1 MPEPTSVL
9 PMAPVTR
16 RRRLPAVAALV
27 AMGALLTTAA
37 PESRP
42 NVAANGMVA
51 SPEPLAT
58 DVGVAILKAG
68 GNAFDAAAAVQF
80 ALAVTYPTAGN
91 IGGGGFMVGL
101 TAEGETFAL
110 DFREEA
116 PAAAH
121 TDMFVDGQGAMV
133 PGLSTN
139 THKGVGVPGS
149 VDGMLRLVERYG
161 TLDPAEILAPAI
173 GLARDGFPL
182 SYALAGSLQR
192 NQRLRRFPS
201 SVAAFG
207 LDGDGPE
214 MGDRL
219 TQPELADTLAAV
231 AREGRDG
238 FYAGRVADLIV
249 ADMAANGGLITHEDL
264 AGYAAEWREPLVFS
278 HDRYELITHPVP
290 SSGGMTIA
298 QTLGVL
304 NMQVLKRA
312 GYHSAKA
319 VSMVTEAQ
327 RLAFADRNFWLG
339 DPEFFDVPVDRLL
352 SRDYMERRRRLLPQ
366 DGMAGTS
373 EGVSHGPAES
383 DETTH
388 FTVADR
394 WGNVAAITTTLNSGY
409 GLGAVATGAG
419 FLWNNEMDNFSARPG
434 IPNQYGMLG
443 AEANSVEP
451 GKRPLSSMTP
461 TIVREFGEFY
471 MTMGSPGGPTI
482 INTVLQ
488 IYLNVTLWGMDL
500 QQAIDAPRVHH
511 QWLPDRIDHE
521 PFALSAETQQ
531 ELERMGY
538 ELRERG
544 SIGMAAG
551 IRKTPE
557 GFYAGY
563 ADRRGAGTAKGY

>member
-1 MPEPTSVL
+1 MMTVS
-9 PMAPVTR
+9 MC
-16 RRRLPAVAALV
+16 RRLSYVAVLTLAIV
-27 AMGALLTTAA
+27 AGTATTQ
-37 PESRP
+37 SRP
-42 NVAANGMVA
+42 NVAAHGMVA

-101 TAEGETFAL
+101 TADGETFAL

-116 PAAAH
+116 PAAS
-121 TDMFVDGQGAMV
+121 TEDMFVDGDGAMV
-133 PGLSTN
+133 PGLSTG

-149 VDGMLRLVERYG
+149 VDGMLELIEQYG
-161 TLDPAEILAPAI
+161 TLTRADVLAPAI
-173 GLARDGFPL
+173 RLARDGFPV

-192 NQRLRRFPS
+192 NERLRQFAS
-201 SVAAFG
+201 TIEAFG
-207 LDGDGPE
+207 LEGAGPD
-214 MGDRL
+214 MGDL
-219 TQPELADTLAAV
+219 LQQPDLAATLEAV
-231 AREGRDG
+231 ARDGRDG
-238 FYAGRVADLIV
+238 FYTGRVADLIV
-249 ADMAANGGLITHEDL
+249 ADMQANGGLITHEDL
-264 AGYAAEWREPLVFS
+264 RRYDAVWREPLIFEHAEYQLV
-278 HDRYELITHPVP
+278 THPVP

-298 QTLGVL
+298 QTLAML
-304 NMQVLKRA
+304 NMPVLERV
-312 GYHSAKA
+312 GYHSAQA
-319 VSMVTEAQ
+319 ISMVTEAQ
-327 RLAFADRNFWLG
+327 RLAFADRNYWLG
-339 DPEFFDVPVDRLL
+339 DPAFFDVPVTRLL
-352 SRDYMERRRRLLPQ
+352 SRDYLEQRRRLLPQ
-366 DGMAGTS
+366 NGMAGTS
-373 EGVSHGPAES
+373 TGVSHGPLES

-409 GLGAVATGAG
+409 GLGAVAAGVG

-443 AEANSVEP
+443 AEANSVQP

-461 TIVREFGEFY
+461 TIVRRFGDFY

-488 IYLNVTLWGMDL
+488 IYLNVTVWGMDI
-500 QQAIDAPRVHH
+500 QQAIDAPRIHH
-511 QWLPDRIDHE
+511 QWLPDRIDYE
-521 PFALSAETQQ
+521 PFAISAETRA

-538 ELRERG
+538 ELNERR

-557 GFYAGY
+557 GFLAGY
-563 ADRRGAGTAKGY
+563 ADRRGSGTARGY

>member
-1 MPEPTSVL
+1 MST
-9 PMAPVTR
+9 AVTPQPSR
-16 RRRLPAVAALV
+16 ALALHAQHVVVAALV
-27 AMGALLTTAA
+27 ATFLLLNTV
-37 PESRP
+37 PSRTQP

-101 TAEGETFAL
+101 TAEGEAFAL

-116 PAAAH
+116 PGAAH
-121 TDMFVDGQGAMV
+121 ADMFVDANGEMV
-133 PGLSTN
+133 PNLSTD
-139 THKGVGVPGS
+139 THAGVGVPGS
-149 VDGMLRLVERYG
+149 VDGMLTLLDRYG
-161 TLDPAEILAPAI
+161 TLPRAEVLAPAVA
-173 GLARDGFPL
+173 LARDGFPM

-192 NQRLRRFPS
+192 NERIRNFAS
-201 SVAAFG
+201 SAAAFG
-207 LDGDGPE
+207 LEGDGPR
-214 MGDRL
+214 MGDLLR
-219 TQPELADTLAAV
+219 QPDLAATLE
-231 AREGRDG
+231 AISTEGRDG
-238 FYAGRVADLIV
+238 FYAGRTADLIV
-249 ADMAANGGLITHEDL
+249 ADMRANGGLITHDDL
-264 AGYAAEWREPLVFS
+264 KSYAAEWREPLVFG
-278 HDRYELITHPVP
+278 HDRYEFITHPVP

-298 QTLGVL
+298 QTLAVM

-339 DPEFFDVPVDRLL
+339 DPDYFNVPVDRLL
-352 SRDYMERRRRLLPQ
+352 SRDYMEQRRRLLPQ
-366 DGMAGTS
+366 DGLAGRS

-394 WGNVAAITTTLNSGY
+394 AGNVAAITTTLNSGY

-434 IPNQYGMLG
+434 VPNQYGLLG
-443 AEANSVEP
+443 AEANAIQP

-461 TIVREFGEFY
+461 TIVRAFGDFY
-471 MTMGSPGGPTI
+471 LTMGSPGGPTI

-488 IYLNVTLWGMDL
+488 IYLNVTVWGMDL
-500 QQAIDAPRVHH
+500 QQAIDAPRIHH
-511 QWLPDRIDHE
+511 QWRPDRIDHE
-521 PFALSAETQQ
+521 PFALSAETKA
-531 ELERMGY
+531 ELTRMGY
-538 ELRERG
+538 ALHERQR
-544 SIGMAAG
+544 IGMAAG

-557 GFYAGY
+557 GFFAGY
-563 ADRRGAGTAKGY
+563 ADRRGAGTARGY

>member
-1 MPEPTSVL
+1 MPT
-9 PMAPVTR
+9 
-16 RRRLPAVAALV
+16 RLPPSIVRALRPARHRGVCGVALV
-27 AMGALLTTAA
+27 LAAVLLTTAA
-37 PESRP
+37 PLSRP
-42 NVAANGMVA
+42 NVAANGMAA

-68 GNAFDAAAAVQF
+68 GNAFDAAAAMQF

-101 TAEGETFAL
+101 TADGETFAL

-116 PAAAH
+116 PAAAT
-121 TDMFVDGQGAMV
+121 TDMFVDADGQMLQGV
-133 PGLSTN
+133 STD
-139 THKGVGVPGS
+139 THRGVGVPGS
-149 VDGMLRLVERYG
+149 VDGMLALLDRYG
-161 TLDPAEILAPAI
+161 TLPRGDVLAPAI
-173 GLARDGFPL
+173 ALARDGFTV
-182 SYALAGSLQR
+182 SYALAGSLTR
-192 NQRLRRFPS
+192 SERLRRFTT
-201 SVAAFG
+201 SVEAFG
-207 LDGDGPE
+207 LADGPR

-219 TQPELADTLAAV
+219 AQPELASTLEAI

-238 FYAGRVADLIV
+238 FYRGPVADLIV
-249 ADMAANGGLITHEDL
+249 ADMQANGGLISHEDL
-264 AGYAAEWREPLVFS
+264 VGYTAQWREPLVFD
-278 HDRYELITHPVP
+278 HAQYQFITHPVP

-304 NMQVLKRA
+304 NLPVLKRV

-319 VSMVTEAQ
+319 ISMVTEAQ

-339 DPEFFDVPVDRLL
+339 DPEFFDVPVERLL
-352 SRDYMERRRRLLPQ
+352 SRNYMEQRRRLLPQ
-366 DGMAGTS
+366 DGLAGQS
-373 EGVSHGPAES
+373 SGVSHGPAES

-419 FLWNNEMDNFSARPG
+419 FLWNNQMDNFSARPG
-434 IPNQYGMLG
+434 VPNQYGMLG
-443 AEANSVEP
+443 ADANSVQP

-461 TIVREFGEFY
+461 TIVRRFGEFY
-471 MTMGSPGGPTI
+471 LTMGSPGGPTI

-488 IYLNVTLWGMDL
+488 IYLNVTVWDMDL

-521 PFALSAETQQ
+521 PFALSAETRA

-538 ELRERG
+538 ELRERR

-551 IRKTPE
+551 IRRTSE
-557 GFYAGY
+557 GFLAGY
-563 ADRRGAGTAKGY
+563 ADRRGAGTARGY

>member
-1 MPEPTSVL
+1 MPT
-9 PMAPVTR
+9 
-16 RRRLPAVAALV
+16 RLPPSIVRALRPARHRGVCGVALV
-27 AMGALLTTAA
+27 LAAVLLTTAA
-37 PESRP
+37 PLSRP
-42 NVAANGMVA
+42 NVAANGMAA

-58 DVGVAILKAG
+58 DVGVATLKAG
-68 GNAFDAAAAVQF
+68 GNAFDAAAAMQF

-101 TAEGETFAL
+101 TADGETFAL

-116 PAAAH
+116 PAAAT
-121 TDMFVDGQGAMV
+121 TDMFVDADGQMLQGV
-133 PGLSTN
+133 STD
-139 THKGVGVPGS
+139 THRGVGVPGS
-149 VDGMLRLVERYG
+149 VDGMLALLDRYG
-161 TLDPAEILAPAI
+161 TLPRGDVLAPAI
-173 GLARDGFPL
+173 ALARDGFTV
-182 SYALAGSLQR
+182 SYALAGSLTR
-192 NQRLRRFPS
+192 SERLRRFTT
-201 SVAAFG
+201 SVEAFG
-207 LDGDGPE
+207 LADGPR

-219 TQPELADTLAAV
+219 AQPALASTLEAI

-238 FYAGRVADLIV
+238 FYRGPVADLIV
-249 ADMAANGGLITHEDL
+249 ADMQANGGLISHEDL
-264 AGYAAEWREPLVFS
+264 VGYTAQWREPLVFD
-278 HDRYELITHPVP
+278 HAQYQFITHPVP

-304 NMQVLKRA
+304 NLPVLKRV

-319 VSMVTEAQ
+319 ISMVTEAQ

-339 DPEFFDVPVDRLL
+339 DPEFFDVPVERLL
-352 SRDYMERRRRLLPQ
+352 SRNYMEQRRRLLPQ
-366 DGMAGTS
+366 DGLAGQS
-373 EGVSHGPAES
+373 SGVSHGPAES

-419 FLWNNEMDNFSARPG
+419 FLWNNQMDNFSARPG
-434 IPNQYGMLG
+434 VPNQYGMLG
-443 AEANSVEP
+443 ADANSVQP

-461 TIVREFGEFY
+461 TIVRRFGEFY
-471 MTMGSPGGPTI
+471 LTMGSPGGPTI

-488 IYLNVTLWGMDL
+488 IYLNVTVWDMDL

-521 PFALSAETQQ
+521 PFALSAETRA

-538 ELRERG
+538 ELRERR

-551 IRKTPE
+551 IRRTSE
-557 GFYAGY
+557 GFLAGY
-563 ADRRGAGTAKGY
+563 ADRRGAGTARGY

>member
-1 MPEPTSVL
+1 MPTRLPTSIVR
-9 PMAPVTR
+9 AVR
-16 RRRLPAVAALV
+16 PARHRGVCGVALV
-27 AMGALLTTAA
+27 LATVLLTTTA
-37 PESRP
+37 PLSRP
-42 NVAANGMVA
+42 NVAANGMAA

-68 GNAFDAAAAVQF
+68 GNAFDAAAAMQF
-80 ALAVTYPTAGN
+80 ALSVTYPTAGN

-116 PAAAH
+116 PAAAR
-121 TDMFVDGQGAMV
+121 TDMFVDADGQMLQGV
-133 PGLSTN
+133 STD
-139 THKGVGVPGS
+139 THRGVGVPGS
-149 VDGMLRLVERYG
+149 VGGMLALLDRYG
-161 TLDPAEILAPAI
+161 TLARADILAPAI
-173 GLARDGFPL
+173 ALARDGFTV
-182 SYALAGSLQR
+182 SYALAGSLSR
-192 NQRLRRFPS
+192 SERLRRFTT
-201 SVAAFG
+201 SVQAFG
-207 LDGDGPE
+207 LVDGPR

-219 TQPELADTLAAV
+219 TQSELAATLEAIAQ
-231 AREGRDG
+231 EGRDG
-238 FYAGRVADLIV
+238 FYRGRVADLIV
-249 ADMAANGGLITHEDL
+249 ADMRANGGLITHDDL
-264 AGYAAEWREPLVFS
+264 AGYAAQWREPLVFD
-278 HDRYELITHPVP
+278 HAQYQFITHPVP

-304 NMQVLKRA
+304 NLPVLKRV

-319 VSMVTEAQ
+319 ISMVTEAQ

-339 DPEFFDVPVDRLL
+339 DPEFFDVPVERLL
-352 SRDYMERRRRLLPQ
+352 SRDYMEHRRRLLPQ
-366 DGMAGTS
+366 DGLAGQS
-373 EGVSHGPAES
+373 SGVSHGPAES

-419 FLWNNEMDNFSARPG
+419 FLWNNQMDNFSARPG
-434 IPNQYGMLG
+434 VPNQYGMLG
-443 AEANSVEP
+443 AEANSVQP

-461 TIVREFGEFY
+461 TIVRRFGEFY

-488 IYLNVTLWGMDL
+488 IYLNVTVWDMDL

-521 PFALSAETQQ
+521 PFALSAETKA

-538 ELRERG
+538 ELRERR

-551 IRKTPE
+551 IQRTSE
-557 GFYAGY
+557 GFLAGY
-563 ADRRGAGTAKGY
+563 ADRRGAGTARGY

>member
-1 MPEPTSVL
+1 MSTAATPPSPHT
-9 PMAPVTR
+9 PAPRFR
-16 RRRLPAVAALV
+16 RVVFAAMVAA
-27 AMGALLTTAA
+27 ALILTTV
-37 PESRP
+37 PSRTEP

-116 PAAAH
+116 PGAAH
-121 TDMFVDGQGAMV
+121 TDMFVDADGKMV
-133 PGLSTN
+133 PNLSTD
-139 THKGVGVPGS
+139 THTGVGVPGS
-149 VDGMLRLVERYG
+149 VDGMLTLLDHYG
-161 TLDPAEILAPAI
+161 TLSRAEVLTPAVA
-173 GLARDGFPL
+173 LARDGFPV

-192 NQRLRRFPS
+192 NERLRGFAS

-207 LDGDGPE
+207 LEGDGLR
-214 MGDRL
+214 MGDHLR
-219 TQPELADTLAAV
+219 QPDLAATLE
-231 AREGRDG
+231 AISDEGRNG
-238 FYAGRVADLIV
+238 FYGGRVADLIV
-249 ADMAANGGLITHEDL
+249 ADMRANGGLITHDDL
-264 AGYAAEWREPLVFS
+264 TSYAAEWREPLVFG
-278 HDRYELITHPVP
+278 HDRYEFITHPVP

-298 QTLGVL
+298 QTLAVM
-304 NMQVLKRA
+304 NMPVLKRA

-339 DPEFFDVPVDRLL
+339 DPDFFDVPVDRLL
-352 SRDYMERRRRLLPQ
+352 SRDYMEQRRRLLPQ
-366 DGMAGTS
+366 NGLAGHS

-388 FTVADR
+388 FTIADR
-394 WGNVAAITTTLNSGY
+394 AGNVAAITTTLNSGY

-434 IPNQYGMLG
+434 VPNQYGLLG
-443 AEANSVEP
+443 GEANSIRP

-461 TIVREFGEFY
+461 TIVREFGDFY

-488 IYLNVTLWGMDL
+488 IYLNVTVWGMDL
-500 QQAIDAPRVHH
+500 QQAVDAPRIHH
-511 QWLPDRIDHE
+511 QWQPDRIDHE
-521 PFALSAETQQ
+521 PFALSAETKA

-538 ELRERG
+538 ELRERQR
-544 SIGMAAG
+544 IGMAAG

-557 GFYAGY
+557 GFFAGY
-563 ADRRGAGTAKGY
+563 ADRRGAGTARGY

>member
-1 MPEPTSVL
+1 MTHTS
-9 PMAPVTR
+9 
-16 RRRLPAVAALV
+16 RRLSFVAVLALAV
-27 AMGALLTTAA
+27 VLGTVST
-37 PESRP
+37 ESRP

-101 TAEGETFAL
+101 TADGETFAL

-116 PAAAH
+116 PQAA
-121 TDMFVDGQGAMV
+121 TEDMFVDADGEMV
-133 PGLSTN
+133 PGLSTS

-149 VDGMLRLVERYG
+149 VDGMLKLVDRYG
-161 TLDPAEILAPAI
+161 TLTRDQVLVPAI
-173 GLARDGFPL
+173 TLARDGFPV
-182 SYALAGSLQR
+182 SYALASSLR
-192 NQRLRRFPS
+192 RSERLRQFAS
-201 SVAAFG
+201 SVEAFG
-207 LDGDGPE
+207 LADDGPA
-214 MGDRL
+214 MGDLL
-219 TQPELADTLAAV
+219 TQPDLAATLEAV
-231 AREGRDG
+231 ADEGRDG
-238 FYAGRVADLIV
+238 FYAGRVADMIV
-249 ADMAANGGLITHEDL
+249 ADMKANGGLITHEDL
-264 AGYAAEWREPLVFS
+264 SRYEAEWREPLIFEHAEYQLV
-278 HDRYELITHPVP
+278 THPVP

-298 QTLGVL
+298 QTLGLL
-304 NMQVLKRA
+304 NMPVLERV
-312 GYHSAKA
+312 GYHSAQA
-319 VSMVTEAQ
+319 ISMVTEAQ
-327 RLAFADRNFWLG
+327 RLAFADRNYWLG
-339 DPEFFDVPVDRLL
+339 DPAFFEVPVTRLL
-352 SRDYMERRRRLLPQ
+352 SRDYLEQRRRLLPQ
-366 DGMAGTS
+366 DGMAGKST
-373 EGVSHGPAES
+373 GVSHGPIES

-409 GLGAVATGAG
+409 GLAAVATGAG

-434 IPNQYGMLG
+434 VPNQYGLLG
-443 AEANSVEP
+443 AEANSVQP

-461 TIVREFGEFY
+461 TIVRRFGDFY

-488 IYLNVTLWGMDL
+488 IYLNVTVWGMDI
-500 QQAIDAPRVHH
+500 QQAIDAPRIHH

-521 PFALSAETQQ
+521 PFAISAETKA

-538 ELRERG
+538 ELNERR

-557 GFYAGY
+557 GFLAGY
-563 ADRRGAGTAKGY
+563 ADRRGAGTARGY

>member
-1 MPEPTSVL
+1 MPT
-9 PMAPVTR
+9 
-16 RRRLPAVAALV
+16 RLPPSIVRALRPARHRGVCGVALV
-27 AMGALLTTAA
+27 LAAVLLTTTA
-37 PESRP
+37 PLSRP
-42 NVAANGMVA
+42 NVAANGMAA

-58 DVGVAILKAG
+58 DVGVAILQAG
-68 GNAFDAAAAVQF
+68 GNAFDAAAAMQF
-80 ALAVTYPTAGN
+80 ALSVTYPTAGN

-116 PAAAH
+116 PAAAR
-121 TDMFVDGQGAMV
+121 TDMFVDADGQMLQGV
-133 PGLSTN
+133 STD
-139 THKGVGVPGS
+139 THRGVGVPGS
-149 VDGMLRLVERYG
+149 VDGMLALLDRYG
-161 TLDPAEILAPAI
+161 TLARADILAPAI
-173 GLARDGFPL
+173 ALARDGFTV
-182 SYALAGSLQR
+182 SYALAGSLSR
-192 NQRLRRFPS
+192 SERLRRFTT
-201 SVAAFG
+201 SVEAFG
-207 LDGDGPE
+207 LADGPR

-219 TQPELADTLAAV
+219 TQPELAATLEAIAQ
-231 AREGRDG
+231 AGRDG
-238 FYAGRVADLIV
+238 FYRGRVADLIV
-249 ADMAANGGLITHEDL
+249 ADMRANGGLITHDDL
-264 AGYAAEWREPLVFS
+264 AGYAARWREPLVFD
-278 HDRYELITHPVP
+278 HAQYQFITHPVP

-304 NMQVLKRA
+304 HLQALERA

-319 VSMVTEAQ
+319 ISMVTEAQ

-339 DPEFFDVPVDRLL
+339 DPEFFDVPVERLL
-352 SRDYMERRRRLLPQ
+352 SRDYTENRRRLLPQ
-366 DGMAGTS
+366 DGLAGQS
-373 EGVSHGPAES
+373 SGVSHGPAES

-419 FLWNNEMDNFSARPG
+419 FLWNNQMDNFSVRPG
-434 IPNQYGMLG
+434 VPNQYGMLG
-443 AEANSVEP
+443 AEANSVQP

-461 TIVREFGEFY
+461 TIVRRFGEFY

-488 IYLNVTLWGMDL
+488 IYLNVTVWDMDL

-521 PFALSAETQQ
+521 PFALSAETRA

-538 ELRERG
+538 ELSERR

-551 IRKTPE
+551 IQRTSE
-557 GFYAGY
+557 GFLAGY
-563 ADRRGAGTAKGY
+563 ADRRGAGTARGY

>member
-1 MPEPTSVL
+1 MLTAVTPQPSR
-9 PMAPVTR
+9 APALNAQHVV
-16 RRRLPAVAALV
+16 VAALV
-27 AMGALLTTAA
+27 AAFLLLNTVS
-37 PESRP
+37 SRTQP

-51 SPEPLAT
+51 SPDPLAT

-101 TAEGETFAL
+101 TAEGEVFAL

-116 PAAAH
+116 PGAAH
-121 TDMFVDGQGAMV
+121 ADMFVDANGEMV
-133 PGLSTN
+133 PNLSTD
-139 THKGVGVPGS
+139 THAGVGVPGS
-149 VDGMLRLVERYG
+149 VDGMLALLDRYG
-161 TLDPAEILAPAI
+161 TLPRAEVLAPAVA
-173 GLARDGFPL
+173 LARDGFPV

-192 NQRLRRFPS
+192 NERIRNFAS

-207 LDGDGPE
+207 LEGDGPR
-214 MGDRL
+214 MGDLLR
-219 TQPELADTLAAV
+219 QPDLAATLE
-231 AREGRDG
+231 AISTEGRDG
-238 FYAGRVADLIV
+238 FYAGLTADRIV
-249 ADMAANGGLITHEDL
+249 ADMRANGGLITHDDL
-264 AGYAAEWREPLVFS
+264 KSYAAEWREPLVFG
-278 HDRYELITHPVP
+278 HDRYEFITHPVP

-298 QTLGVL
+298 QTLAVM

-339 DPEFFDVPVDRLL
+339 DPDYFDVPVDRLL
-352 SRDYMERRRRLLPQ
+352 SRDYMEQRRRLLPQ
-366 DGMAGTS
+366 DGLAGHS

-394 WGNVAAITTTLNSGY
+394 AGNVAAITTTLNSGY

-434 IPNQYGMLG
+434 VPNQYGLLG
-443 AEANSVEP
+443 AEANAIQP

-461 TIVREFGEFY
+461 TIVREFGDFY
-471 MTMGSPGGPTI
+471 LTMGSPGGPTI

-488 IYLNVTLWGMDL
+488 IYLNVTVWGMDL
-500 QQAIDAPRVHH
+500 QQAIDAPRIHH
-511 QWLPDRIDHE
+511 QWRPDRIDHE
-521 PFALSAETQQ
+521 PFALSAETKA
-531 ELERMGY
+531 ELTRMGY
-538 ELRERG
+538 ELHERQ

-557 GFYAGY
+557 GFFAGY
-563 ADRRGAGTAKGY
+563 ADRRGAGTARGY